1 MDDIVLRAM
10 QKWPDVPNV
19 FGWLR
24 LDRRGNWLVKSR
36 SGEFGR
42 IGNAAV
48 CDFMG
53 RNYAPDERGRWY
65 FQNGP
70 QRVFVTPD
78 YTPLVYRLDENGAA
92 LVAHTGRA
100 ARRILALHLDEAG
113 ALIAECETGA
123 GVLLD
128 RDLPAFLDRLIA
140 DNPGLDGVEA
150 LLAAAAQGVP
160 VRLRGQAPTARLC
173 CIESAAV
180 PRRFG
185 FDPKPAP
192 EPGQPDC

>member
-1 MDDIVLRAM
+1 VDEIVLRAM

-24 LDRRGNWLVKSR
+24 LDRRGNWLVKAR

-48 CDFMG
+48 SEFIG
-53 RNYAPDERGRWY
+53 RNYACDERGRWY

-70 QRVFVTPD
+70 QRVFVALD
-78 YTPLVYRLDENGAA
+78 CTPLIYRLDDSGTS
-92 LVAHTGRA
+92 LLAHTGVPA
-100 ARRILALHLDEAG
+100 GTVAGLYIEAG
-113 ALIAECETGA
+113 GALLVDAAQGA
-123 GVLLD
+123 GLLHD
-128 RDLPAFLDRLIA
+128 RDLAAVVRRLLF
-140 DNPGLDGVEA
+140 DNPVLADEEA
-150 LLAAAAQGVP
+150 LLAAAARGDVLRAFGARAP
-160 VRLRGQAPTARLC
+160 IRLIG
-173 CIESAAV
+173 AAEL

-185 FDPKPAP
+185 FDPRPVP